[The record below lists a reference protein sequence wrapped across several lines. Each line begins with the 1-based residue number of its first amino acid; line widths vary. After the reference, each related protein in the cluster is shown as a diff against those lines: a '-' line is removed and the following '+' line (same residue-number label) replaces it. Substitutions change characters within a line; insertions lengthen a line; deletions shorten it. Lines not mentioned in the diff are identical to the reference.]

1 MKVELKSKFQ
11 KLRKLRKRQKL
22 QLAIAKSPSA
32 LNFTVIVLQ
41 QEAIVT
47 ISADV
52 QTALTMKT
60 IFLKE
65 MTFCK
70 RILSTTNKG
79 LRQLK
84 LSSLT
89 VRQSRDMSR
98 AADAL
103 ILVVQK
109 STANAISLEL
119 NVQIDASVKHV
130 TTGIIVIIMGIELF
144 SLLSLL
150 SQTENE
156 TKSRRLKRDELEE
169 SNR

>member
-47 ISADV
+47 INADV
-52 QTALTMKT
+52 QTALTTKT
-60 IFLKE
+60 IFPKE

-70 RILSTTNKG
+70 RILSTTSKG

-84 LSSLT
+84 LSSLM
-89 VRQSRDMSR
+89 VRQSRDTSR
-98 AADAL
+98 AVDAL
-103 ILVVQK
+103 ILVARK
-109 STANAISLEL
+109 STANAISLGL
-119 NVQIDASVKHV
+119 NVLTDASAKHV
-130 TTGIIVIIMGIELF
+130 TTGIIVIIMGIELY
-144 SLLSLL
+144 SLLS
-150 SQTENE
+150 
-156 TKSRRLKRDELEE
+156 
-169 SNR
+169 